1 MIKYLKEYRFYIT
14 LFLFLLIPVIAIDTS
29 TRAPRDFKIHDQ
41 IVIAITAPIQ
51 GIISWTLD
59 HLVMGFQNYIYLL
72 GTRDENVTLLDENR
86 KLLNIISNLKE
97 TEQEN
102 IRLRRLLQFQEKF
115 NLKTV
120 VARVIAKDVS
130 TEFRT
135 IRINRGENAGIRKD
149 MAVITNEGTVGRIL
163 RTTRNSADIVTV
175 LDMLSAVDAIVERS
189 RARGIVEGLT
199 DEICV
204 LRYTLRTDD
213 VQLGDILI
221 TSGLGGI
228 FPKGIPIGVVS
239 KVNRKAFGITQEIEI
254 HPNVDFTKLEEVLV
268 VTNLKDDP
276 LAELAHGD
284 LTGKE
289 NSP

>member
-1 MIKYLKEYRFYIT
+1 
-14 LFLFLLIPVIAIDTS
+14 
-29 TRAPRDFKIHDQ
+29 
-41 IVIAITAPIQ
+41 
-51 GIISWTLD
+51 
-59 HLVMGFQNYIYLL
+59 
-72 GTRDENVTLLDENR
+72 
-86 KLLNIISNLKE
+86 
-97 TEQEN
+97 
-102 IRLRRLLQFQEKF
+102 
-115 NLKTV
+115 
-120 VARVIAKDVS
+120 
-130 TEFRT
+130 
-135 IRINRGENAGIRKD
+135 
-149 MAVITNEGTVGRIL
+149 NEGTVGRIL